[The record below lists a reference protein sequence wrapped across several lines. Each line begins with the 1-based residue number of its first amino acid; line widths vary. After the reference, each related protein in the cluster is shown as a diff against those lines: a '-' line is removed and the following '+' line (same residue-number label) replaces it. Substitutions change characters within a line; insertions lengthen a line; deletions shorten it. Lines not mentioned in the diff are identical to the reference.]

1 MKRDYRGL
9 GLGGELVK
17 AALGEAKEPEIELVL
32 LEASSL
38 NERAIRVF
46 ERAGFKIVGRIPRG
60 LKVDGERVDTLLM
73 ALELEER
80 NENFL

>member
-1 MKRDYRGL
+1 M
-9 GLGGELVK
+9 
-17 AALGEAKEPEIELVL
+17 
-32 LEASSL
+32 
-38 NERAIRVF
+38 
-46 ERAGFKIVGRIPRG
+46 GRIPRG